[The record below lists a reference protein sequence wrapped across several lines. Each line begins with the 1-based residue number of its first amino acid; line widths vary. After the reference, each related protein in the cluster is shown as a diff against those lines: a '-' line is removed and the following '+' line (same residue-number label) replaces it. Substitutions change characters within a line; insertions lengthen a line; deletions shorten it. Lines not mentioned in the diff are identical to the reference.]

1 MAAKWEKQGA
11 NDGVLT
17 FEIEQEQ
24 IKLGLDKAFNRVKKS
39 LNVPG
44 FRKGHVS
51 RTVFD
56 RMYGEAALYEDA
68 LNILLPDAYEAA
80 VDEAAIEPVD
90 QPKIDVDKMDE
101 GEAWVIK
108 ATVTVKPEVKLGDYK
123 GLDVDK
129 QDREVS
135 EADVEEELQKRR
147 EGQAELVLKE
157 DAAAEKGDTVT
168 IDYAGTVDGVAFDG
182 GTAKN
187 YSLEL
192 GSNSFIPGFEDQLV
206 GHKAGEDVT
215 VKVTFPEDYQ
225 AEDLKGKDAEFATTI
240 HEVKTKQLPD
250 LDDDFAKDLDEDVD
264 TLDELKSK
272 IKDEL
277 VAKKAEAAD
286 NAKEEQAIG
295 KAVENAEI
303 TEIPQAMIDSEVSNQ
318 MDQFLGNMQRQG
330 INPDMYYQLT
340 GTKEEDLK
348 KQFAADAETRVKT
361 NLVLEAVVAA
371 EKIVPSEDEI
381 SAEVK
386 DLAGEYNM
394 EEDAVRR
401 ALSDDM
407 LKHDIGVKKAIRV
420 ITESANEA

>member
-11 NDGVLT
+11 NDGALT
-17 FEIEQEQ
+17 FEIAQDK
-24 IKLGLDKAFNRVKKS
+24 IKEGLDAAFNRVKKN

-51 RTVFD
+51 RTVFN

-80 VDEAAIEPVD
+80 VGEAGIDPVD
-90 QPKIDVDKMDE
+90 QPQIDVEKMDE
-101 GEAWVIK
+101 GEDWVIK

-123 GLDVDK
+123 GLTVDK
-129 QDREVS
+129 QDRDVTD
-135 EADVEEELQKRR
+135 ADVAEELQKRR

-192 GSNSFIPGFEDQLV
+192 GSGSFIPGFEDQLI

-225 AEDLKGKDAEFATTI
+225 AEDLKGKDAEFKTTI
-240 HEVKTKQLPD
+240 HEVKTKELPD

-264 TLDELKSK
+264 TLDELKAK
-272 IKDEL
+272 VRTEL
-277 VAKKAEAAD
+277 ESKKAEAAD
-286 NAKEEQAIG
+286 NALQEQAIG
-295 KAVENAEI
+295 EAVENATIDEV
-303 TEIPQAMIDSEVSNQ
+303 PQAMIDTEVKNQ
-318 MDQFLGNMQRQG
+318 MDQFMGNMQRQG
-330 INPDMYYQLT
+330 INPQMYYQLT

-348 KQFAADAETRVKT
+348 KQFTADAETRVKT
-361 NLVLEAVVAA
+361 DLVLEAVVAA
-371 EKIVPSEDEI
+371 EKITPSEKEI
-381 SAEVK
+381 EAEVK
-386 DLAGEYNM
+386 DLAEEYKM
-394 EEDAVRR
+394 EEKAVRQ

-407 LKHDIGVKKAIRV
+407 LKHDIGVKAAIRV
-420 ITESANEA
+420 ITESAKEA

>member
-361 NLVLEAVVAA
+361 NLVLEAVVVA

>member
-1 MAAKWEKQGA
+1 MAAKWEKQGTNEGA
-11 NDGVLT
+11 LT
-17 FEIEQEQ
+17 FEIAQDQ
-24 IKLGLDKAFNRVKKS
+24 IKVGLDQAFNRVKKT

-51 RTVFD
+51 RTVFN

-80 VDEAAIEPVD
+80 VNEAGIEPVD

-101 GEAWVIK
+101 GEPWVIK
-108 ATVTVKPEVKLGDYK
+108 ATVTVKPEVTLGDYT
-123 GLDVDK
+123 GLTVDK
-129 QDREVS
+129 QDRTVT

-157 DAAAEKGDTVT
+157 DGAAESGDTVT
-168 IDYAGTVDGVAFDG
+168 IDYAGTVDGKAFDG
-182 GTAKN
+182 GSAKN

-192 GSNSFIPGFEDQLV
+192 GSGSFIPGFEDQLV
-206 GHKAGEDVT
+206 GHKAGEEVT

-225 AEDLKGKDAEFATTI
+225 AEDLQGKDAEFKTTI
-240 HEVKTKQLPD
+240 HEVKTKELPD

-264 TLDELKSK
+264 TLDELKAK
-272 IKDEL
+272 IKEEL
-277 VAKKAEAAD
+277 ESKKAEAAD
-286 NAKEEQAIG
+286 NALEEQAIG
-295 KAVENAEI
+295 KAVENATIE
-303 TEIPQAMIDSEVSNQ
+303 EIPQAMIDSEVQNQ

-340 GTKEEDLK
+340 GTKEDDLK

-361 NLVLEAVVAA
+361 NLVLEAIVAA
-371 EKIVPSEDEI
+371 EKIVPSEKEI
-381 SAEVK
+381 EAEVK

-394 EEDAVRR
+394 EEKAVRQ

-420 ITESANEA
+420 ITESAQEA

>member
-286 NAKEEQAIG
+286 NAKEEQAIS

>member
-1 MAAKWEKQGA
+1 MAAKWEKQDA

-17 FEIEQEQ
+17 FEIAQDQ
-24 IKLGLDKAFNRVKKS
+24 IQVGLDQAFNRVKKN

-51 RTVFD
+51 RTVFN

-68 LNILLPDAYEAA
+68 LNILLPDAYEGA
-80 VDEAAIEPVD
+80 VNEAGIEPVD
-90 QPKIDVDKMDE
+90 QPKIDVDSMDE
-101 GEAWVIK
+101 GKPWVIK
-108 ATVTVKPEVKLGDYK
+108 ATVTVKPEVTLGDYK
-123 GLDVDK
+123 GLTVDK
-129 QDREVS
+129 QDRDVT

-157 DAAAEKGDTVT
+157 DGAAESGDTVT
-168 IDYAGTVDGVAFDG
+168 IDYAGTVDGKAFDG
-182 GTAKN
+182 GSAKN

-192 GSNSFIPGFEDQLV
+192 GSNSFVPGFEDQLV

-240 HEVKTKQLPD
+240 HEVKTKELPD

-264 TLDELKSK
+264 TLDELKAK
-272 IKDEL
+272 IKSEL
-277 VAKKAEAAD
+277 EAKKAEAAD
-286 NAKEEQAIG
+286 NAIEEQAIG
-295 KAVENAEI
+295 KAVENATI
-303 TEIPQAMIDSEVSNQ
+303 GDIPQAMIDSEVDNQ
-318 MDQFLGNMQRQG
+318 MNQFMGNMQSQG

-348 KQFAADAETRVKT
+348 KQFAADADTRVKT
-361 NLVLEAVVAA
+361 NLVLEAIVAA
-371 EKIVPSEDEI
+371 EKIDASEDEI
-381 SAEVK
+381 TAEVK

-394 EEDAVRR
+394 DEKAVRQ
-401 ALSDDM
+401 ALTEDM

-420 ITESANEA
+420 ITESVKEA

>member
-192 GSNSFIPGFEDQLV
+192 GSNSFICFEDQLV

>member
-80 VDEAAIEPVD
+80 VDETAIEPVD

-206 GHKAGEDVT
+206 GHKAGEEVT

-420 ITESANEA
+420 ITESAKEA

>member
-192 GSNSFIPGFEDQLV
+192 GSNSFIWL
-206 GHKAGEDVT
+206 
-215 VKVTFPEDYQ
+215 
-225 AEDLKGKDAEFATTI
+225 
-240 HEVKTKQLPD
+240 
-250 LDDDFAKDLDEDVD
+250 
-264 TLDELKSK
+264 
-272 IKDEL
+272 
-277 VAKKAEAAD
+277 
-286 NAKEEQAIG
+286 
-295 KAVENAEI
+295 
-303 TEIPQAMIDSEVSNQ
+303 
-318 MDQFLGNMQRQG
+318 
-330 INPDMYYQLT
+330 
-340 GTKEEDLK
+340 
-348 KQFAADAETRVKT
+348 
-361 NLVLEAVVAA
+361 
-371 EKIVPSEDEI
+371 
-381 SAEVK
+381 
-386 DLAGEYNM
+386 
-394 EEDAVRR
+394 
-401 ALSDDM
+401 
-407 LKHDIGVKKAIRV
+407 
-420 ITESANEA
+420 

>member
-11 NDGVLT
+11 NDGALT
-17 FEIEQEQ
+17 FEIAQDK
-24 IKLGLDKAFNRVKKS
+24 IKEGLDVAFNRVKKN

-51 RTVFD
+51 RTVFN

-68 LNILLPDAYEAA
+68 LNVLLPDAYQAA
-80 VDEAAIEPVD
+80 VDETGIDPVD
-90 QPKIDVDKMDE
+90 QPKIDVEKMDE

-108 ATVTVKPEVKLGDYK
+108 ATVTVKPEVKLGEYK
-123 GLDVDK
+123 NLEVDK
-129 QDREVS
+129 QERTVS
-135 EADVEEELQKRR
+135 DADVAEELQKRR

-192 GSNSFIPGFEDQLV
+192 GSGSFIPGFEDQLV
-206 GHKAGEDVT
+206 GHKAGEEVT

-225 AEDLKGKDAEFATTI
+225 AEDLKGKDAEFKTII
-240 HEVKTKQLPD
+240 HEVKTKELPD

-264 TLDELKSK
+264 TLDELKAK
-272 IKDEL
+272 IKEEL
-277 VAKKAEAAD
+277 EGKKAEAAD
-286 NAKEEQAIG
+286 NAVQEQAIG
-295 KAVENAEI
+295 KAVENATI
-303 TEIPQAMIDSEVSNQ
+303 AEIPQAMIDTEVQNQ
-318 MDQFLGNMQRQG
+318 MDQFMGNMQQQG

-340 GTKEEDLK
+340 GTKEADLK

-371 EKIVPSEDEI
+371 EKIVPTEKEI
-381 SAEVK
+381 EAEVK

-394 EEDAVRR
+394 EEKAVRQ
-401 ALSDDM
+401 ALTDDM
-407 LKHDIGVKKAIRV
+407 LKHDIGVKSAIRV
-420 ITESANEA
+420 ITESAKEV